1 MLFEHFSKEK
11 HKLVSCKDNFQRMI
25 VSGGNVMFI
34 LNSCVLLVLLKP
46 KTLLKS
52 ATVSLNVLKLSE
64 INKRTSF
71 VLDFRLTD
79 KLEA

>member
-1 MLFEHFSKEK
+1 
-11 HKLVSCKDNFQRMI
+11 
-25 VSGGNVMFI
+25 MFI
-34 LNSCVLLVLLKP
+34 LNSCVLLVLLKR
-46 KTLLKS
+46 KSLLKS